1 MRASTLSSVTERKP
15 PGVKWESW
23 IDRQIRDAESRGAFE
38 DLPGK
43 GKPIADLDQPLDE
56 LWWVR
61 RKLRDEGV
69 SFLPPALAIR
79 RELEA
84 TRPLIA
90 AAPSEDAVRTLV
102 EDINARIRDVNR
114 RAISGPP
121 TTVMPLDVEEELA
134 RWRAGRPAEAEAE
147 VAPDHVEIT
156 AVATGE
162 SQSVAARHRGLRRLL
177 RRR

>member
-1 MRASTLSSVTERKP
+1 MSERKP
-15 PGVKWESW
+15 PGVTWESW

-90 AAPSEDAVRTLV
+90 AATSEDGVRQLV
-102 EDINARIRDVNR
+102 EDINTRIREVNR

-121 TTVMPLDVEEELA
+121 TTVMPLDLDEELT
-134 RWRAGRPAEAEAE
+134 RWRASRPAPVTEAEPA
-147 VAPDHVEIT
+147 EIT
-156 AVATGE
+156 TVGTVDPPVVGRA
-162 SQSVAARHRGLRRLL
+162 QRRLRRLL

>member
-1 MRASTLSSVTERKP
+1 MSERKP

-23 IDRQIRDAESRGAFE
+23 IDQQIRDAESRGAFE

-43 GKPIADLDQPLDE
+43 GKPIEDLDQPLDE

-90 AAPSEDAVRTLV
+90 AATSEDAVRRLV
-102 EDINARIRDVNR
+102 EDINTRIREVNR
-114 RAISGPP
+114 RAVSGPP
-121 TTVMPLDVEEELA
+121 TTVMPLDLDEELT
-134 RWRAGRPAEAEAE
+134 RWRAARPAPVTEPEQ
-147 VAPDHVEIT
+147 VEIT
-156 AVATGE
+156 AVATEDSPIVEGR
-162 SQSVAARHRGLRRLL
+162 QRKLRWLL